1 MCDKKR
7 VKKAEVKMSES
18 KEQLRAQMAE
28 FEMTVSNVLERRNS
42 WYSDIPLTSP
52 ASTIAQSP
60 LDIKSPSPKPLSS
73 VQVIIMAI
81 RTLTLKI
88 DFTVYTLRPALKSN
102 LFKVLRLKQ
111 LS

>member
-1 MCDKKR
+1 
-7 VKKAEVKMSES
+7 MSES

-81 RTLTLKI
+81 RTLSLLLLKLTLLYI
-88 DFTVYTLRPALKSN
+88 PWDRLESQICLK
-102 LFKVLRLKQ
+102 F
-111 LS
+111 